1 MFLYL
6 LLSLFYPSQACA
18 IEDLD
23 ENNLIIPGGGYDG
36 GPTNR
41 VTKYN
46 EILVSGESSWITIS
60 SYPISG
66 GGVRVANYD
75 NKLLSFGNITFIL
88 LSLFFQ

>member
-6 LLSLFYPSQACA
+6 LLSIFYLSLACA

-23 ENNLIIPGGGYDG
+23 ENNLIITGGGYDG

-46 EILVSGESSWITIS
+46 RNGEATDLPTLNIPRYNHGCGSYRNTNEQKVSKT
-60 SYPISG
+60 
-66 GGVRVANYD
+66 YD
-75 NKLLSFGNITFIL
+75 G
-88 LSLFFQ
+88 SLFNIVKIIMH